1 MDTTMAQTADQQST
15 VPPALYVALELS
27 KDTWKLGITLDR
39 VSSPRIRDVEARNL
53 DAIKA
58 EIAAAKSRFGLPE
71 DAPVKTC
78 YEAGRDGFWIHR
90 FLTAQGIENIIIDPA
105 SIEVDR
111 RARKVKTDRVDAQK
125 LAVLLARHSDGEKVL
140 RVVRVP
146 PIDSE
151 DERVLPR
158 DLKSLKRRREQTSNR
173 IQASLFQHG
182 VDLNP
187 RKGNFKD
194 KDFLKQLK
202 AARQWDGRPLP
213 TGCLRSVKRDW
224 QQYALF
230 TKQIKELEQRQR
242 KILRDAR
249 AEPEKATAAACKAAR
264 LSQLRGVGDV
274 GSYVLGTEF
283 FGWRDFKNRGQVGAL
298 AGLTGTPFQSGGLDR
313 DQGISKSGNP
323 RVRTLMVELSWLWL
337 RWQPE
342 SRTTKWYHE
351 HVGKGGSRAKRKAIV
366 AVARKLLVEFW
377 HFVEH
382 GVVPTGAVLKTPS
395 ANRSDA

>member
-249 AEPEKATAAACKAAR
+249 AEPEKATSAVTSWAR
-264 LSQLRGVGDV
+264 NSLD
-274 GSYVLGTEF
+274 
-283 FGWRDFKNRGQVGAL
+283 GA
-298 AGLTGTPFQSGGLDR
+298 
-313 DQGISKSGNP
+313 I
-323 RVRTLMVELSWLWL
+323 
-337 RWQPE
+337 
-342 SRTTKWYHE
+342 SRTE
-351 HVGKGGSRAKRKAIV
+351 GRSVRS
-366 AVARKLLVEFW
+366 LV
-377 HFVEH
+377 
-382 GVVPTGAVLKTPS
+382 
-395 ANRSDA
+395 